1 MLRLVRTPAIQNITS
16 RTTTIPSRKISSN
29 FRQRSV
35 VSSFIC
41 TSPQSS
47 SGLTFALF
55 KRSQDVATYRGKWA
69 VCSGSIESTDASPL
83 AAAKRE
89 IFEETKLSSS
99 DISLLIRGKPF
110 SLKDEAL
117 RTEWTIH
124 PFAFQLRKGA
134 KQISFDWEHSEFRFV
149 KPGDLGNYEHV
160 PQLEIGMKRVIVSPE
175 TQQALGILR
184 GDDVSGAQALAL
196 KSLKLLLEMVRG
208 RELGAMET
216 SRGFWTELRWRAWHL
231 AKNGRPA
238 MAPAIEA
245 KLFKSLDAVHREL
258 IVPGSGGIDGTPLV
272 KLKSVVESVIKYNI
286 GDSHS
291 RSALL
296 AQAFVQYVKDNNQ
309 DISDAGNLP
318 KTMKFVTL
326 SDSGTV
332 MQCLVSLIEDLTRR
346 GTKTHVTVLESRP
359 DFEGVAFVNR
369 LLETLQEVSEA
380 KKMVSFSIIP
390 DASVASAVADA
401 DYVVFGGDEVLPN
414 GDVSNKAGSCA
425 AAVLAKVL
433 RPNCRVVALFNTEKI
448 TGSRLAMDK
457 ERERSD
463 ENEVI
468 CAWPVTY
475 PGQSIEE
482 MRTKGFEID
491 VRNEYFEWVPTRFI
505 DRHITERGLCSPD
518 AIATLGAESEAME
531 KRIFGDL

>member
-1 MLRLVRTPAIQNITS
+1 MLRLVRTSAVQNITS
-16 RTTTIPSRKISSN
+16 RTSTIQSREMSSN

-134 KQISFDWEHSEFRFV
+134 KQISFDWEHSEFKFV

-160 PQLEIGMKRVIVSPE
+160 PQLEVGMKRVMVSPE
-175 TQQALGILR
+175 TQQALAILR
-184 GDDVSGAQALAL
+184 ANDVSGAQALAL
-196 KSLKLLLEMVRG
+196 KSLEMLLDMVRG

-258 IVPGSGGIDGTPLV
+258 IVPGSEGVDDTPLV
-272 KLKSVVESVIKYNI
+272 HLKSLVESVIKYNI
-286 GDSHS
+286 EDSHS
-291 RSALL
+291 RTALL
-296 AQAFVQYVKDNNQ
+296 AQAFVQYVKDNR
-309 DISDAGNLP
+309 DIADAGNLP
-318 KTMKFVTL
+318 QTMRLVTL

-332 MQCLVSLIEDLTRR
+332 MQCLVSLIEHLARR

-359 DFEGVAFVNR
+359 DFEGVAFINR
-369 LLETLQEVSEA
+369 LLGTLQEVSEA
-380 KKMVSFSIIP
+380 KEMVSFSIIP
-390 DASVASAVADA
+390 DASFASAVADA
-401 DYVVFGGDEVLPN
+401 DYVVFGGDKVLSN
-414 GDVSNKAGSCA
+414 GDVSNKTGSCA

-433 RPNCRVVALFNTEKI
+433 RPNCRVVALFDTEKI
-448 TGSRLAMDK
+448 TGSRLAMDE

-468 CAWPVTY
+468 CAWPTTY
-475 PGQSIEE
+475 PGRPIEE
-482 MRTKGFEID
+482 MRAKGFEIE
-491 VRNEYFEWVPTRFI
+491 VPNEYFEWVPTRFI
-505 DRHITERGLCSPD
+505 DQHITERGLCSID
-518 AIATLGAESEAME
+518 AIATLGAETEAME
-531 KRIFGDL
+531 KRLFGDL